1 VTTDPNTRADMIAF
15 YAAVEA
21 IAEGKIAEVEI
32 ENRTSTSRDGV
43 EVEEIL
49 TIQARREVKMFTP
62 PPAPDQ

>member
-32 ENRTSTSRDGV
+32 ENRTLCVRDGV
-43 EVEEIL
+43 EVEEVL
-49 TIQARREVKMFTP
+49 TIQVRREVKHFRP